1 MTIASIT
8 ILLALP
14 SFAENA
20 APPPESFS
28 FPPSPTRIHIAKGLW
43 WQLFRITEAGA
54 LMGGAIYDES
64 FDVFGRTNYHGY
76 GKTLG
81 DFPKRPAEFFR
92 HHVIVITGCRAA
104 ALSSERQQQLKD
116 WVLKGGGL
124 LVTGG
129 VQGLGRG
136 KYSGTILEEL
146 LPVSVSQEDDFR
158 KTSPDAVLAPTAEG
172 SEFFKTQP
180 AWQQKPR
187 LFYMHVDLSLK
198 KGAEVLLKSDNH
210 PALVTWKTGKG
221 RAALFAGTVCG
232 DPKPGELAFWDWDGW
247 PVLLSQT
254 LQWLGTPPPADPR
267 DNTVPLGKAYRAKL
281 EQLKELTD
289 VDVEGLFGDEE
300 AEVDAPS
307 AESDEPDVLE
317 IITRLASH
325 CRGRE
330 YALAVVK
337 ALDESGTPIKI
348 EQSESLFDSIGR
360 YVSGEK
366 FGGPAKALAMSSNSG
381 RVAIGLRVLARAEIP
396 DGKAL
401 ALPYVARGLSGL
413 PGKGRTDSLAPAMQV
428 ATGEDER
435 LRLAAVRA
443 LAEYA
448 DETLRAAV
456 RKSAAEWQQ
465 QKSPPPNIAELQKD
479 LADEIQLVL
488 CLLGDGHAAV
498 KVLNLMV
505 RNRLKIDENLDITQ
519 QPMYT
524 PTPEAIKQRKRLA
537 AEIPHLRRRNAR
549 LAATLARFP
558 QSGLQIL
565 ASKSASWKGALISE
579 YLQACLARRSLKDDL
594 TVPEREALTR
604 IIREC
609 ELGPVRTLCFLR
621 LNPSPQEATD
631 LLSQLARGDEPDA
644 LFSLSQYTALPE
656 SAQAGLVRLGL
667 DHESKKVRHKAAHSI
682 VLSPPKDQAALLKQ
696 AKAKSSDDEDLKA
709 ILARCGR

>member
-1 MTIASIT
+1 
-8 ILLALP
+8 
-14 SFAENA
+14 
-20 APPPESFS
+20 
-28 FPPSPTRIHIAKGLW
+28 
-43 WQLFRITEAGA
+43 
-54 LMGGAIYDES
+54 MGGAIYDES

-136 KYSGTILEEL
+136 KYRGTILEEL

-158 KTSPDAVLAPTAEG
+158 KTLPDAVLTPTAEG

-198 KGAEVLLKSDNH
+198 KGAEVLLKSDSH
-210 PALVTWKTGKG
+210 PALVTWQTGEG

-254 LQWLGTPPPADPR
+254 LQWLGTTPPANPK
-267 DNTVPLGKAYRAKL
+267 DNTVPPGKAYRAKL

-317 IITRLASH
+317 TITGLASH
-325 CRGRE
+325 CRSRE

-360 YVSGEK
+360 YVSGEE
-366 FGGPAKALAMSSNSG
+366 FGGPAKALGTSSNSG
-381 RVAIGLRVLARAEIP
+381 RAALGVRVLARARLPE
-396 DGKAL
+396 GKPIAL
-401 ALPYVARGLSGL
+401 RYLARGLSGL
-413 PGKGRTDSLAPAMQV
+413 AGKSQSSGLAPAMQV

-448 DETLRAAV
+448 DETLQAAV

-465 QKSPPPNIAELQKD
+465 QRSPPPAIAELQKD

-505 RNRLKIDENLDITQ
+505 RNRLKIDENLDVTQ
-519 QPMYT
+519 QPMYN
-524 PTPEAIKQRKRLA
+524 PDPIAIKERKRLRN
-537 AEIPHLRRRNAR
+537 EIPHLRRRNAR

-565 ASKSASWKGALISE
+565 ASRSASWEGALFSE
-579 YLQACLARRSLKDDL
+579 CLQACLARRSLKEDL

-621 LNPSPQEATD
+621 LNLSPPKATALLEELASGSEA
-631 LLSQLARGDEPDA
+631 DA
-644 LFSLSQYTALPE
+644 LFSLSQCAALPE
-656 SAQAGLVRLGL
+656 SSRTELIRLGL
-667 DHESKKVRHKAAHSI
+667 EHPRRKVRHKAARSI
-682 VLSPPKDQAALLKQ
+682 VVAPPGDQRSLTSKAEPIADQDAA
-696 AKAKSSDDEDLKA
+696 LKA
-709 ILARCGR
+709 ILSH